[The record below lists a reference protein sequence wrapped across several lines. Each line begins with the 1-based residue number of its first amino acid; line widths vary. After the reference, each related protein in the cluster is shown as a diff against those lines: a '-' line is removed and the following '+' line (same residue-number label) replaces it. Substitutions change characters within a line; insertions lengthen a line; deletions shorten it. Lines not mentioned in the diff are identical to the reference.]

1 MKKYLQFVLL
11 VSAPILAQDFNNSK
25 NLDSITNIL
34 NLEEVT
40 VSAIKAKNDTP
51 VSFVNLSKENIE
63 KTNLAQ
69 DIPILLKNT
78 PSVVTHSD
86 AGAGIGYSS
95 IRIRGSDQTRV
106 NVTINGIPYND
117 SESMQVYWVD
127 LPDFASSIENIQI
140 QRGVGTSTNGPG
152 AFGGSINIQTNSA
165 SESPFF
171 EINNTLGSFGT
182 VKNSV
187 GFSTGFINKFELS
200 GRVSRIKSDGYID
213 RSASNLRSYFLQG
226 VYRDENTLIKVLNF
240 AGHEITDQAWYGVD
254 SSTLETNRK
263 YNMAGEYYDEFG
275 NTLYYE
281 DQVDN
286 YKQNHFQIHWNQIYQ
301 NGWNSNFGIH
311 FTNGK
316 GFFENYNLGYG
327 SPDYIDR
334 RWLDNDFYG
343 VLYSINSQTED
354 FNVNIGGSLNK
365 YNGLHYGEYLWY
377 DQIDSNVN
385 QYDFKEKFYDDF
397 GDKGEFNIYAK
408 IDYYITDKLTLYGDL
423 QYRNIKYE
431 AGISA
436 NSTLTGFI
444 VDGFESLNKSF
455 NFFNPKFG
463 LFYNLNENNDLF
475 FSFARAHREPTR
487 TDYANANPKE
497 EKLDDLEL
505 GWKLNS
511 NNLVLSLNAFYMI
524 YEDQLVLTGQRDI
537 NGYEI
542 RRNIGESYRVGI
554 EFDTSIKVNNKLNI
568 ETNFSFS
575 ENKNKDFYSTFDGN
589 LKNYGNTDLAYSP
602 NLIANNTINFSPN
615 KKILISL
622 RSKYVGEQFFAQTN
636 SPISKL
642 ESFFINDLNFI
653 HDMDLPNISDDIKL
667 KVLVN
672 NLFDHKYSAYGGYY
686 TYDVPEGSGL
696 KTYEGTYYY
705 PQSGINLL
713 KGKFI
718 KLKRLGFYMKAKFLQ
733 SFLILIIKKSQK
745 EILAR
750 EIS

>member
-1 MKKYLQFVLL
+1 MKKYILFVLL
-11 VSAPILAQDFNNSK
+11 VSTPIFAQDVNNSK
-25 NLDSITNIL
+25 DLDSLTSIL

-165 SESPFF
+165 SENPFF

-187 GFSTGFINKFELS
+187 GFSTGFIDNFELS

-213 RSASNLRSYFLQG
+213 RSGSNLRSYFLQG

-286 YKQNHFQIHWNQIYQ
+286 YKQNHLQIHWNQIYQ

-327 SPDYIDR
+327 SSDYIDR

-343 VLYSINSQTED
+343 ILYSLNKKTKD

-377 DQIDSNVN
+377 DQINSPVN

-423 QYRNIKYE
+423 QFRNIKYE

-436 NSTLTGFI
+436 NSTLTGYI
-444 VDGFESLNKSF
+444 EDGFENLDKSF

-463 LFYNLNENNDLF
+463 LFYNLNDNNNLF

-487 TDYANANPKE
+487 TDYANGNPNE
-497 EKLDDLEL
+497 EKLDDFEL

-511 NNLVLSLNAFYMI
+511 NNLALSLNAFYMI

-554 EFDTSIKVNNKLNI
+554 EFDSSIKLNNKLNI
-568 ETNFSFS
+568 ETNFSLS

-589 LKNYGNTDLAYSP
+589 LKNFGNTDLAYSP
-602 NLIANNTINFSPN
+602 NLILNNILNFNPN
-615 KKILISL
+615 KKVLISL
-622 RSKYVGEQFFAQTN
+622 RSKYVSEQFFAQTN

-642 ESFFINDLNFI
+642 ESFFINDINFV
-653 HDMDLPNISDDIKL
+653 HDIDLPNISDDIKF

-672 NLFDHKYSAYGGYY
+672 NLFDYKYSAYGGYY
-686 TYDVPEGSGL
+686 SYDIQEDNQV

-705 PQSGINLL
+705 PQSGINILVGL
-713 KGKFI
+713 DVKF
-718 KLKRLGFYMKAKFLQ
+718 
-733 SFLILIIKKSQK
+733 
-745 EILAR
+745 
-750 EIS
+750 

>member
-1 MKKYLQFVLL
+1 MKKYIQFVLL
-11 VSAPILAQDFNNSK
+11 ASTPILAQDVNNSK
-25 NLDSITNIL
+25 NLDSLTSIL

-187 GFSTGFINKFELS
+187 GFSTGFIDKFELS

-213 RSASNLRSYFLQG
+213 RSGSNLRSYFLQG

-286 YKQNHFQIHWNQIYQ
+286 YKQNHLQIHWNQIYQ

-327 SPDYIDR
+327 SSDYIDR

-343 VLYSINSQTED
+343 ILYSLNKKTED
-354 FNVNIGGSLNK
+354 FNANIGGSLNK

-377 DQIDSNVN
+377 DQINSAVN

-423 QYRNIKYE
+423 QFRNIKYE

-436 NSTLTGFI
+436 NSTLTGYI
-444 VDGFESLNKSF
+444 EDGFENLDKSF

-463 LFYNLNENNDLF
+463 LFYNLNDNNNLF

-487 TDYANANPKE
+487 TDYANGNPNE
-497 EKLDDLEL
+497 EKLDDFEL

-511 NNLVLSLNAFYMI
+511 NNLALSLNAFYMI

-554 EFDTSIKVNNKLNI
+554 EFDSSIKLNNKLNI
-568 ETNFSFS
+568 ETNFSLS

-589 LKNYGNTDLAYSP
+589 LKNFGNTDLAYSP
-602 NLIANNTINFSPN
+602 NLIVNNILNFNPN
-615 KKILISL
+615 KKVLISL
-622 RSKYVGEQFFAQTN
+622 RSKYVSEQFFAQTN

-642 ESFFINDLNFI
+642 ESFFINDINFV
-653 HDMDLPNISDDIKL
+653 HDIDLPNISDDIKF

-672 NLFDHKYSAYGGYY
+672 NLFDYKYSAYGGYY
-686 TYDVPEGSGL
+686 SYDIQEDNQV

-705 PQSGINLL
+705 PQSGINILVGL
-713 KGKFI
+713 DVKF
-718 KLKRLGFYMKAKFLQ
+718 
-733 SFLILIIKKSQK
+733 
-745 EILAR
+745 
-750 EIS
+750 

>member
-1 MKKYLQFVLL
+1 MKKYILFVLL
-11 VSAPILAQDFNNSK
+11 VSTPILAQDVNNSK
-25 NLDSITNIL
+25 NLDSLTSTF

-165 SESPFF
+165 SENPFF

-187 GFSTGFINKFELS
+187 GFSTGFIDNFELS

-213 RSASNLRSYFLQG
+213 RSGSNLRSYFLQG

-254 SSTLETNRK
+254 SSTIETNRK

-286 YKQNHFQIHWNQIYQ
+286 YKQNHLQIHWNQIYQ

-327 SPDYIDR
+327 SSDYIDR

-343 VLYSINSQTED
+343 ILYSLNKKTED
-354 FNVNIGGSLNK
+354 FNANIGGSLNK

-377 DQIDSNVN
+377 DQINSAVN

-423 QYRNIKYE
+423 QFRNIKYE

-436 NSTLTGFI
+436 NSTLTGYI
-444 VDGFESLNKSF
+444 EDGFENLDKSF

-463 LFYNLNENNDLF
+463 LFYNLNDNNNLF

-487 TDYANANPKE
+487 TDYANGNPNE
-497 EKLDDLEL
+497 EKLDDFEL

-511 NNLVLSLNAFYMI
+511 NNLALSLNAFYMI

-554 EFDTSIKVNNKLNI
+554 EFDSSIKLNNKLNI
-568 ETNFSFS
+568 ETNFSLS

-589 LKNYGNTDLAYSP
+589 LKNFGNTDLAYSP
-602 NLIANNTINFSPN
+602 NLILNNILNFNPN
-615 KKILISL
+615 KKVLISL
-622 RSKYVGEQFFAQTN
+622 RSKYVSEQFFAQTN

-642 ESFFINDLNFI
+642 ESFFINDINFV
-653 HDMDLPNISDDIKL
+653 HDIDLPNISDDIKF

-672 NLFDHKYSAYGGYY
+672 NLFDYKYSAYGGYY
-686 TYDVPEGSGL
+686 SYDIQEDNQV

-705 PQSGINLL
+705 PQSGINILVGL
-713 KGKFI
+713 DVKF
-718 KLKRLGFYMKAKFLQ
+718 
-733 SFLILIIKKSQK
+733 
-745 EILAR
+745 
-750 EIS
+750 

>member
-11 VSAPILAQDFNNSK
+11 ASTPILAQDVNNSK
-25 NLDSITNIL
+25 NLDSLTSIL

-165 SESPFF
+165 SENPFF

-187 GFSTGFINKFELS
+187 GFSTGFIDNFELS

-213 RSASNLRSYFLQG
+213 RSGSNLRSYFLQG

-286 YKQNHFQIHWNQIYQ
+286 YKQNHLQIHWNQIYQ

-327 SPDYIDR
+327 SSDYIDR

-343 VLYSINSQTED
+343 ILYSLNKRTED
-354 FNVNIGGSLNK
+354 FNANIGGSLNK

-377 DQIDSNVN
+377 DQINSNVN

-423 QYRNIKYE
+423 QFRNIKYE

-436 NSTLTGFI
+436 NSTLTGYI
-444 VDGFESLNKSF
+444 EDGFENLDKSF

-463 LFYNLNENNDLF
+463 LFYNLNDNNNLF

-487 TDYANANPKE
+487 TDYANGNPNE

-505 GWKLNS
+505 GWKLKS
-511 NNLVLSLNAFYMI
+511 NNMALSLNAYYMI

-554 EFDTSIKVNNKLNI
+554 EFDSSIKLNNKLNI
-568 ETNFSFS
+568 ETNFSLS

-589 LKNYGNTDLAYSP
+589 LKNFGNTDLAYSP
-602 NLIANNTINFSPN
+602 NLIVNNILNFNPN
-615 KKILISL
+615 KKVLISL

-642 ESFFINDLNFI
+642 ESFFINDINFV
-653 HDMDLPNISDDIKL
+653 HDIDLPNISDDIKF

-672 NLFDHKYSAYGGYY
+672 NLFDYKYSAYGGYY
-686 TYDVPEGSGL
+686 SYDIQEDDQI

-705 PQSGINLL
+705 PQSGINILVGL
-713 KGKFI
+713 DVKF
-718 KLKRLGFYMKAKFLQ
+718 
-733 SFLILIIKKSQK
+733 
-745 EILAR
+745 
-750 EIS
+750 

>member
-11 VSAPILAQDFNNSK
+11 VSAPILAQDVNNSK
-25 NLDSITNIL
+25 NLDSLTSIL

-51 VSFVNLSKENIE
+51 VSFVNLSKENID

-165 SESPFF
+165 SENPFF

-182 VKNSV
+182 IKNSV
-187 GFSTGFINKFELS
+187 GFSTGFIDNFELS

-213 RSASNLRSYFLQG
+213 RSGSNLRSYFLQG

-286 YKQNHFQIHWNQIYQ
+286 YKQNHLQIHWNQIYQ

-327 SPDYIDR
+327 SSDYIDR

-343 VLYSINSQTED
+343 ILYSLNKRTKD
-354 FNVNIGGSLNK
+354 FNANIGGSLNK

-377 DQIDSNVN
+377 DQINSPVN

-408 IDYYITDKLTLYGDL
+408 IDYYISDRLTLYGDL
-423 QYRNIKYE
+423 QFRNIKYD

-436 NSTLTGFI
+436 NSTSTGYI
-444 VDGFESLNKSF
+444 EDGFENLDKSF

-463 LFYNLNENNDLF
+463 LFYNLNKNNNLF

-487 TDYANANPKE
+487 TDYANGNPNE

-505 GWKLNS
+505 GWKLKS
-511 NNLVLSLNAFYMI
+511 NNLALSVNAFYMI

-554 EFDTSIKVNNKLNI
+554 EFDSSIKLNNKLNI
-568 ETNFSFS
+568 ETNFSLS

-589 LKNYGNTDLAYSP
+589 LKNFGNTDLAYSP
-602 NLIANNTINFSPN
+602 NLIVNNILNFNPN
-615 KKILISL
+615 KKVLISL

-642 ESFFINDLNFI
+642 ESFFINDINFV
-653 HDMDLPNISDDIKL
+653 HDIDLPNISDDIKF

-672 NLFDHKYSAYGGYY
+672 NLFDYKYSAYGGYY
-686 TYDVPEGSGL
+686 SYDIQEDNQV

-705 PQSGINLL
+705 PQSGIN
-713 KGKFI
+713 
-718 KLKRLGFYMKAKFLQ
+718 
-733 SFLILIIKKSQK
+733 ILIGLDVKF
-745 EILAR
+745 
-750 EIS
+750 

>member
-1 MKKYLQFVLL
+1 MKKYILFVLL
-11 VSAPILAQDFNNSK
+11 VSTPIFAQDVNNSK
-25 NLDSITNIL
+25 NLDSLTSIL

-78 PSVVTHSD
+78 PSIVTHSD

-187 GFSTGFINKFELS
+187 GFSTGFIDKFELS

-213 RSASNLRSYFLQG
+213 RSGSNLRSYFLQG

-286 YKQNHFQIHWNQIYQ
+286 YKQNHLQIHWNQIYQ

-327 SPDYIDR
+327 SSDYIDR

-343 VLYSINSQTED
+343 ILYSLNKRTED
-354 FNVNIGGSLNK
+354 FNANIGGSLNK

-377 DQIDSNVN
+377 DQINSNVN

-423 QYRNIKYE
+423 QFRNIKYE

-436 NSTLTGFI
+436 NSTLTGYI
-444 VDGFESLNKSF
+444 EDGFENLDKSF

-463 LFYNLNENNDLF
+463 LFYNLNDNNNLF

-487 TDYANANPKE
+487 TDYANGNPNE
-497 EKLDDLEL
+497 EKLDDFEL

-511 NNLVLSLNAFYMI
+511 NNLALSLNAFYMI

-554 EFDTSIKVNNKLNI
+554 EFDSSIKLNNKLNI
-568 ETNFSFS
+568 ETNFSLS

-589 LKNYGNTDLAYSP
+589 LKNFGNTDLAYSP
-602 NLIANNTINFSPN
+602 NLIVNNILNFNPN
-615 KKILISL
+615 KKVLISL

-642 ESFFINDLNFI
+642 ESFFINDINFV
-653 HDMDLPNISDDIKL
+653 HDIDLPNISDDIKF

-672 NLFDHKYSAYGGYY
+672 NLFDYKYSAYGGYY
-686 TYDVPEGSGL
+686 SYDIQEDDQI

-705 PQSGINLL
+705 PQSGINILVGL
-713 KGKFI
+713 DVKF
-718 KLKRLGFYMKAKFLQ
+718 
-733 SFLILIIKKSQK
+733 
-745 EILAR
+745 
-750 EIS
+750 

>member
-1 MKKYLQFVLL
+1 MKKYILFVLL
-11 VSAPILAQDFNNSK
+11 VSTPILAQDVNNSK
-25 NLDSITNIL
+25 NLDSLTSIF

-51 VSFVNLSKENIE
+51 VSFVNLFKENIE

-95 IRIRGSDQTRV
+95 IRIRGSDQTRI

-187 GFSTGFINKFELS
+187 GFSTGFIDKFELS

-213 RSASNLRSYFLQG
+213 RSGSNLRSYFLQG
-226 VYRDENTLIKVLNF
+226 VYRDENTLIKILNF

-254 SSTLETNRK
+254 SSTLKTNRK

-275 NTLYYE
+275 STLYYE

-286 YKQNHFQIHWNQIYQ
+286 YKQNHLQIHWNQIYQ

-327 SPDYIDR
+327 SSDYIDR

-343 VLYSINSQTED
+343 ILYSLNKKTED
-354 FNVNIGGSLNK
+354 FNANIGGSLNK

-377 DQIDSNVN
+377 DQINSAVN

-423 QYRNIKYE
+423 QFRNIKYE

-436 NSTLTGFI
+436 NSTLTGYI
-444 VDGFESLNKSF
+444 EDGFENLDKSF

-463 LFYNLNENNDLF
+463 LFYNLNNNNNLF

-487 TDYANANPKE
+487 TDYANGNPNE
-497 EKLDDLEL
+497 EKLDDFEL

-511 NNLVLSLNAFYMI
+511 NNLALSLNAFYMI

-554 EFDTSIKVNNKLNI
+554 EFDSSIKLNNKLNI
-568 ETNFSFS
+568 ETNFSLS

-589 LKNYGNTDLAYSP
+589 LKNFGNTDLAYSP
-602 NLIANNTINFSPN
+602 NLIFNNILNFNPN
-615 KKILISL
+615 KKELISL
-622 RSKYVGEQFFAQTN
+622 RSKYVSEQFFAQSN

-642 ESFFINDLNFI
+642 ESFFINDINFV
-653 HDMDLPNISDDIKL
+653 HDVDLPNISDDIKF

-672 NLFDHKYSAYGGYY
+672 NLFDYKYSAYGGYY
-686 TYDVPEGSGL
+686 SYDIQEDNQV

-705 PQSGINLL
+705 PQSGINILVGL
-713 KGKFI
+713 DVKF
-718 KLKRLGFYMKAKFLQ
+718 
-733 SFLILIIKKSQK
+733 
-745 EILAR
+745 
-750 EIS
+750 

>member
-1 MKKYLQFVLL
+1 MKKYILFVLL
-11 VSAPILAQDFNNSK
+11 VSTPIFAQDVNNSK
-25 NLDSITNIL
+25 DLDSLTSIL

-187 GFSTGFINKFELS
+187 GFSTGFIDNFELS

-213 RSASNLRSYFLQG
+213 RSGSNLRSYFLQG
-226 VYRDENTLIKVLNF
+226 VYRDENTLIKILNF
-240 AGHEITDQAWYGVD
+240 AGHENTDQAWYGVD

-286 YKQNHFQIHWNQIYQ
+286 YKQNHLQIHWNQIYQ

-327 SPDYIDR
+327 SSDYIDR

-343 VLYSINSQTED
+343 ILYSLNKKTED
-354 FNVNIGGSLNK
+354 FNANIGGSLNK

-377 DQIDSNVN
+377 DQINSAVN

-423 QYRNIKYE
+423 QFRNIKYE

-436 NSTLTGFI
+436 NSTLTGYI
-444 VDGFESLNKSF
+444 EDGFENLDKSF

-463 LFYNLNENNDLF
+463 LFYNLNDNNNLF

-487 TDYANANPKE
+487 TDYANGNPNE
-497 EKLDDLEL
+497 EKLDDFEL

-511 NNLVLSLNAFYMI
+511 NNLALSLNAFYMI

-554 EFDTSIKVNNKLNI
+554 EFDSSIKLNNKLNI
-568 ETNFSFS
+568 ETNFSLS

-589 LKNYGNTDLAYSP
+589 LKNFGNTDLAYSP
-602 NLIANNTINFSPN
+602 NLILNNILNFNPN
-615 KKILISL
+615 KKVLISL
-622 RSKYVGEQFFAQTN
+622 RSKYVSEQFFAQTN

-642 ESFFINDLNFI
+642 ESFFINDINFV
-653 HDMDLPNISDDIKL
+653 HDIDLPNISDDIKF

-672 NLFDHKYSAYGGYY
+672 NLFDYKYSAYGGYY
-686 TYDVPEGSGL
+686 SYDIQEDNQV

-705 PQSGINLL
+705 PQSGINILVGL
-713 KGKFI
+713 DVKF
-718 KLKRLGFYMKAKFLQ
+718 
-733 SFLILIIKKSQK
+733 
-745 EILAR
+745 
-750 EIS
+750 

>member
-1 MKKYLQFVLL
+1 MKKYLQFVLF
-11 VSAPILAQDFNNSK
+11 VSTPIFAQDVNNSK
-25 NLDSITNIL
+25 NLDSLTSIL

-106 NVTINGIPYND
+106 NVTINGVPYND

-127 LPDFASSIENIQI
+127 LPDLASSIENIQI

-171 EINNTLGSFGT
+171 DINNTLGSFGT

-213 RSASNLRSYFLQG
+213 RSGSNLRSYFLQG

-286 YKQNHFQIHWNQIYQ
+286 YRQNHFQIHWNQIYQ

-327 SPDYIDR
+327 VSDYIDR

-343 VLYSINSQTED
+343 VLYSLNNQTED
-354 FNVNIGGSLNK
+354 FNVNIGGSINK

-377 DQIDSNVN
+377 DQINSNVN

-408 IDYYITDKLTLYGDL
+408 IDYYITDKLTLYGDV

-444 VDGFESLNKSF
+444 VDGFESLDKSF
-455 NFFNPKFG
+455 NFLNPKFG

-487 TDYANANPKE
+487 TDYANGNPKE

-511 NNLVLSLNAFYMI
+511 NNLALSLNAFYMI

-554 EFDTSIKVNNKLNI
+554 EFDSSIKVNNKLNI

-589 LKNYGNTDLAYSP
+589 LKNYGNTDLSYSP
-602 NLIANNTINFSPN
+602 NLIANNIINFNPN
-615 KKILISL
+615 KKVLISL

-642 ESFFINDLNFI
+642 ESFFINDINFI
-653 HDMDLPNISDDIKL
+653 HDIDLPNISDDIKL

-686 TYDVPEGSGL
+686 TYDVPEGNGL

-713 KGKFI
+713 IGLDIKF
-718 KLKRLGFYMKAKFLQ
+718 
-733 SFLILIIKKSQK
+733 
-745 EILAR
+745 
-750 EIS
+750 

>member
-1 MKKYLQFVLL
+1 MKKYILFVLL
-11 VSAPILAQDFNNSK
+11 VSTPIFAQDVNKSK
-25 NLDSITNIL
+25 NLDSLTSIL
-34 NLEEVT
+34 NLEEVI

-51 VSFVNLSKENIE
+51 VSFINLSKEDIE

-165 SESPFF
+165 SERPFF

-182 VKNSV
+182 IKKSV
-187 GFSTGFINKFELS
+187 GFSTGFIDKFELS

-213 RSASNLRSYFLQG
+213 RSGSNLRSYFLQG

-281 DQVDN
+281 DQVDD
-286 YKQNHFQIHWNQIYQ
+286 YRQNHFQIHWNQIYQ

-327 SPDYIDR
+327 ASDYIDR

-343 VLYSINSQTED
+343 VLYSLNNQTED
-354 FNVNIGGSLNK
+354 FNINIGGSLNK

-377 DQIDSNVN
+377 DQTNSTIN

-408 IDYYITDKLTLYGDL
+408 IDYYITEKLTLYGDL
-423 QYRNIKYE
+423 QFRNIKYD

-436 NSTLTGFI
+436 NSTLTGYI
-444 VDGFESLNKSF
+444 EDGFENLDKSF

-463 LFYNLNENNDLF
+463 LFYNLNENNNLF

-487 TDYANANPKE
+487 TDYANGNPNE
-497 EKLDDLEL
+497 EKLDDFEL
-505 GWKLNS
+505 GWKLKS
-511 NNLVLSLNAFYMI
+511 NNLALSLNAFYMI

-554 EFDTSIKVNNKLNI
+554 EFDSNIKLTNKLNI
-568 ETNFSFS
+568 ETNLSLS
-575 ENKNKDFYSTFDGN
+575 ENKNKDFYSTFDGE

-602 NLIANNTINFSPN
+602 NLIANNILNFNPN
-615 KKILISL
+615 KKVLISL
-622 RSKYVGEQFFAQTN
+622 RSKFVGEQFFAQTN

-653 HDMDLPNISDDIKL
+653 HDIAIPNISDDIKF

-672 NLFDHKYSAYGGYY
+672 NLFNYKYSAYGGYY
-686 TYDVPEGSGL
+686 SYDLQEDDQI

-705 PQSGINLL
+705 PQSGINILVGL
-713 KGKFI
+713 DVKF
-718 KLKRLGFYMKAKFLQ
+718 
-733 SFLILIIKKSQK
+733 
-745 EILAR
+745 
-750 EIS
+750 

>member
-1 MKKYLQFVLL
+1 MKKYILFVLL
-11 VSAPILAQDFNNSK
+11 VSTPIFAQDVNNSK
-25 NLDSITNIL
+25 NLDSLTSIL

-187 GFSTGFINKFELS
+187 GFSTGFIDKFELS
-200 GRVSRIKSDGYID
+200 GRVSLIKSDGYID
-213 RSASNLRSYFLQG
+213 RSGSNLRSYFLQG

-263 YNMAGEYYDEFG
+263 YNMAGEYYDELG

-286 YKQNHFQIHWNQIYQ
+286 YKQNHLQIHWNQIYQ

-327 SPDYIDR
+327 ASDYIDR
-334 RWLDNDFYG
+334 RWIDNDFYG
-343 VLYSINSQTED
+343 ILYSLNNKTED

-377 DQIDSNVN
+377 DQINSPVN

-408 IDYYITDKLTLYGDL
+408 IDYYISDRLTLYGDL
-423 QYRNIKYE
+423 QFRNIKYD

-436 NSTLTGFI
+436 NSTSTGYI
-444 VDGFESLNKSF
+444 EDGFENLDKSF
-455 NFFNPKFG
+455 NFFNPKLG
-463 LFYNLNENNDLF
+463 LFYNLNKNNNLF

-487 TDYANANPKE
+487 TDYANGNPNE
-497 EKLDDLEL
+497 EKLDDFEL

-511 NNLVLSLNAFYMI
+511 NNLALSLNAFYMI

-554 EFDTSIKVNNKLNI
+554 EFDSSIKLNNKLNI
-568 ETNFSFS
+568 ETNFSLS

-589 LKNYGNTDLAYSP
+589 LKNFGNTDLAYSP
-602 NLIANNTINFSPN
+602 NLIVNNILNFNPN
-615 KKILISL
+615 KKVLISL

-642 ESFFINDLNFI
+642 ESFFINDINFV
-653 HDMDLPNISDDIKL
+653 HDIDLPNISDDIKF

-672 NLFDHKYSAYGGYY
+672 NLFDYKYSAYGGYY
-686 TYDVPEGSGL
+686 SYDVQEDDQI

-705 PQSGINLL
+705 PQSGINILVGL
-713 KGKFI
+713 DVKF
-718 KLKRLGFYMKAKFLQ
+718 
-733 SFLILIIKKSQK
+733 
-745 EILAR
+745 
-750 EIS
+750 

>member
-1 MKKYLQFVLL
+1 MKKYILFVLL
-11 VSAPILAQDFNNSK
+11 VSTPIFAQDVNNSK
-25 NLDSITNIL
+25 NLDSLTSIL

-165 SESPFF
+165 SENPFF

-187 GFSTGFINKFELS
+187 GFSTGFIDNFELS

-213 RSASNLRSYFLQG
+213 RSGSNLRSYFLQG

-286 YKQNHFQIHWNQIYQ
+286 YKQNHLQIHWNQIYQ

-327 SPDYIDR
+327 SSDYIDR

-343 VLYSINSQTED
+343 ILYSLNKKTED
-354 FNVNIGGSLNK
+354 FNANIGGSLNK

-377 DQIDSNVN
+377 DQINSTVN

-423 QYRNIKYE
+423 QFRNIKYE

-436 NSTLTGFI
+436 NSTLTGYI
-444 VDGFESLNKSF
+444 EDGFENLDKSF

-463 LFYNLNENNDLF
+463 LFYNLNDNNNLF

-487 TDYANANPKE
+487 TDYANGNPNE
-497 EKLDDLEL
+497 EKLDDFEL

-511 NNLVLSLNAFYMI
+511 NNLALSLNAFYMI

-554 EFDTSIKVNNKLNI
+554 EFDSSIKLNNKLNI
-568 ETNFSFS
+568 ETNFSLS

-589 LKNYGNTDLAYSP
+589 LKNFGNTDLAYSP
-602 NLIANNTINFSPN
+602 NLILNNILNFNPN
-615 KKILISL
+615 KKVLISL
-622 RSKYVGEQFFAQTN
+622 RSKYVSEQFFAQTN

-642 ESFFINDLNFI
+642 ESFFINDINFV
-653 HDMDLPNISDDIKL
+653 HDIDLPNISDDIKF

-672 NLFDHKYSAYGGYY
+672 NLFDYKYSAYGGYY
-686 TYDVPEGSGL
+686 SYDIQEDNQV

-705 PQSGINLL
+705 PQSGINILVGL
-713 KGKFI
+713 DVKF
-718 KLKRLGFYMKAKFLQ
+718 
-733 SFLILIIKKSQK
+733 
-745 EILAR
+745 
-750 EIS
+750 

>member
-1 MKKYLQFVLL
+1 MKKYILFVLL
-11 VSAPILAQDFNNSK
+11 VSTPILAQDVNNSK
-25 NLDSITNIL
+25 NLDSLTSTF

-165 SESPFF
+165 SENPFF

-187 GFSTGFINKFELS
+187 GFSTGFIDNFELS

-213 RSASNLRSYFLQG
+213 RSGSNLRSYFLQG
-226 VYRDENTLIKVLNF
+226 VYRDENTLIKILNF

-327 SPDYIDR
+327 SSDYIDR

-343 VLYSINSQTED
+343 ILYSLNKKTED
-354 FNVNIGGSLNK
+354 FNANIGGSLNK

-377 DQIDSNVN
+377 DQINSTVN

-423 QYRNIKYE
+423 QFRNIKYE

-436 NSTLTGFI
+436 NSTLTGYI
-444 VDGFESLNKSF
+444 EDGFENLDKSF

-463 LFYNLNENNDLF
+463 LFYNLNKNNNLF

-487 TDYANANPKE
+487 TDYANGNPNE

-505 GWKLNS
+505 GWKLKS
-511 NNLVLSLNAFYMI
+511 NNLALSLNAFYMI

-554 EFDTSIKVNNKLNI
+554 EFDSSIKLNNKLNI
-568 ETNFSFS
+568 ETNFSLS

-589 LKNYGNTDLAYSP
+589 LKNFGNTDLAYSP
-602 NLIANNTINFSPN
+602 NLIVNNILNFNPN
-615 KKILISL
+615 KKVLISL

-642 ESFFINDLNFI
+642 ESFFINDINFV
-653 HDMDLPNISDDIKL
+653 HDIDLPNISDEIKF

-672 NLFDHKYSAYGGYY
+672 NLFDYKYSAYGGYY
-686 TYDVPEGSGL
+686 SYDVQEDDQI

-705 PQSGINLL
+705 PQSGINILVGL
-713 KGKFI
+713 DVKF
-718 KLKRLGFYMKAKFLQ
+718 
-733 SFLILIIKKSQK
+733 
-745 EILAR
+745 
-750 EIS
+750 

>member
-1 MKKYLQFVLL
+1 MKKYILFVLL
-11 VSAPILAQDFNNSK
+11 VSTPILAQDVNNSK
-25 NLDSITNIL
+25 NLDSLTSIF

-165 SESPFF
+165 SENPFF

-187 GFSTGFINKFELS
+187 GFSTGFIDNFELS

-213 RSASNLRSYFLQG
+213 RSGSNLRSYFLQG

-286 YKQNHFQIHWNQIYQ
+286 YKQNHLQIHWNQIYQ

-327 SPDYIDR
+327 SSDYIDR

-343 VLYSINSQTED
+343 ILYSLNKKTED
-354 FNVNIGGSLNK
+354 FNANIGGSLNK

-377 DQIDSNVN
+377 DQINSAVN

-423 QYRNIKYE
+423 QFRNIKYE

-436 NSTLTGFI
+436 NSTLTGYI
-444 VDGFESLNKSF
+444 EDGFENLDKSF

-463 LFYNLNENNDLF
+463 LFYNLNDNNNLF

-487 TDYANANPKE
+487 TDYANGNPNE
-497 EKLDDLEL
+497 EKLDDFEL

-511 NNLVLSLNAFYMI
+511 NNLALSLNAFYMI

-554 EFDTSIKVNNKLNI
+554 EFDSSIKLNNKLNI
-568 ETNFSFS
+568 ETNFSLS

-589 LKNYGNTDLAYSP
+589 LKNFGNTDLAYSP
-602 NLIANNTINFSPN
+602 NLIVNNILNFNPN
-615 KKILISL
+615 KKVLISL
-622 RSKYVGEQFFAQTN
+622 RSKYVSEQFFAQTN

-642 ESFFINDLNFI
+642 ESFFINDINFV
-653 HDMDLPNISDDIKL
+653 HDIDLPNISDDIKF

-672 NLFDHKYSAYGGYY
+672 NLFDYKYSAYGGYY
-686 TYDVPEGSGL
+686 SYDIQEDNQV

-705 PQSGINLL
+705 PQSGINILVGL
-713 KGKFI
+713 DVKF
-718 KLKRLGFYMKAKFLQ
+718 
-733 SFLILIIKKSQK
+733 
-745 EILAR
+745 
-750 EIS
+750 

>member
-1 MKKYLQFVLL
+1 MKKFILFVLL
-11 VSAPILAQDFNNSK
+11 VSTPILAQDVNNSK
-25 NLDSITNIL
+25 NLDSLTSTF

-165 SESPFF
+165 SENPFF

-187 GFSTGFINKFELS
+187 GFSTGFIDNFELS

-213 RSASNLRSYFLQG
+213 RSGSNLRSYFLQG

-286 YKQNHFQIHWNQIYQ
+286 YKQNHLQIHWNQIYQ

-327 SPDYIDR
+327 SSDYIDR

-343 VLYSINSQTED
+343 ILYSLNKKTED
-354 FNVNIGGSLNK
+354 FNANIGGSLNK

-377 DQIDSNVN
+377 DQINSNVN

-423 QYRNIKYE
+423 QFRNIKYE

-436 NSTLTGFI
+436 NSTLTGYI
-444 VDGFESLNKSF
+444 EDGFENLDKSF

-463 LFYNLNENNDLF
+463 LFYNLNDNNNLF

-487 TDYANANPKE
+487 TDYANGNPNE
-497 EKLDDLEL
+497 EKLDDFEL

-511 NNLVLSLNAFYMI
+511 NNLALSLNAFYMI

-554 EFDTSIKVNNKLNI
+554 EFDSSIKLNNKLNI
-568 ETNFSFS
+568 ETNFSLS

-589 LKNYGNTDLAYSP
+589 LKNFGNTDLAYSP
-602 NLIANNTINFSPN
+602 NLIVNNILNFNPN
-615 KKILISL
+615 KKVLISL

-642 ESFFINDLNFI
+642 ESFFINDINFV
-653 HDMDLPNISDDIKL
+653 HDIDLPNISDDIKF

-672 NLFDHKYSAYGGYY
+672 NLFDYKYSAYGGYY
-686 TYDVPEGSGL
+686 SYDIQEDNQV

-705 PQSGINLL
+705 PQSGINILVGL
-713 KGKFI
+713 DVKF
-718 KLKRLGFYMKAKFLQ
+718 
-733 SFLILIIKKSQK
+733 
-745 EILAR
+745 
-750 EIS
+750 

>member
-1 MKKYLQFVLL
+1 MKKYILFVLL
-11 VSAPILAQDFNNSK
+11 VSTPIFAQDVNNSK
-25 NLDSITNIL
+25 NLDSLTSIL

-187 GFSTGFINKFELS
+187 GFSTGFIDKFELS

-213 RSASNLRSYFLQG
+213 RSGSNLRSYFLQG

-286 YKQNHFQIHWNQIYQ
+286 YKQNHLQIHWNQIYQ

-327 SPDYIDR
+327 SSDYIDR

-343 VLYSINSQTED
+343 ILYSLNKRTED
-354 FNVNIGGSLNK
+354 FNANIGGSLNK

-377 DQIDSNVN
+377 DQINSNVN

-408 IDYYITDKLTLYGDL
+408 IDYYISDRLTLYGDL
-423 QYRNIKYE
+423 QFRNIKYD

-436 NSTLTGFI
+436 NSTSTGYI
-444 VDGFESLNKSF
+444 EDGFENLDKSF

-463 LFYNLNENNDLF
+463 LFYNLNKNNNLF

-487 TDYANANPKE
+487 TDYANGNPNE
-497 EKLDDLEL
+497 EKLDDFEL

-511 NNLVLSLNAFYMI
+511 NNLALSLNAFYMI

-554 EFDTSIKVNNKLNI
+554 EFDSSIKLNNKLNI
-568 ETNFSFS
+568 ETNFSLS

-589 LKNYGNTDLAYSP
+589 LKNFGNTDLAYSP
-602 NLIANNTINFSPN
+602 NLIVNNILNFNPN
-615 KKILISL
+615 KKVLISL

-642 ESFFINDLNFI
+642 ESFFINDINFV
-653 HDMDLPNISDDIKL
+653 HDIDLPNISDDIKF

-672 NLFDHKYSAYGGYY
+672 NLFDYKYSAYGGYY
-686 TYDVPEGSGL
+686 SYDVQEDNQI

-705 PQSGINLL
+705 PQSGINILVGL
-713 KGKFI
+713 DVKF
-718 KLKRLGFYMKAKFLQ
+718 
-733 SFLILIIKKSQK
+733 
-745 EILAR
+745 
-750 EIS
+750 

>member
-11 VSAPILAQDFNNSK
+11 VSTPILAQDVNNSK
-25 NLDSITNIL
+25 NLDSLTNIL

-165 SESPFF
+165 SESPLF

-213 RSASNLRSYFLQG
+213 RSASNLSSYFLQG
-226 VYRDENTLIKVLNF
+226 VYRDDNTLIKVLNF

-281 DQVDN
+281 DQVDD
-286 YKQNHFQIHWNQIYQ
+286 YRQNHFQIHWNQIYQ

-327 SPDYIDR
+327 ASDYIDR

-343 VLYSINSQTED
+343 VLYSLNNQTED
-354 FNVNIGGSLNK
+354 FNLNIGGSINK

-377 DQIDSNVN
+377 DQINSNVN
-385 QYDFKEKFYDDF
+385 EYDFKEKFYDDF
-397 GDKGEFNIYAK
+397 GDKGEFNIYTK

-475 FSFARAHREPTR
+475 FSFARAQREPTR
-487 TDYANANPKE
+487 TDYANGNPKE

-511 NNLVLSLNAFYMI
+511 NNLTLSLNAFYMI

-554 EFDTSIKVNNKLNI
+554 EFDSSIKVNNKLNI

-602 NLIANNTINFSPN
+602 NLIANNIINFNPN
-615 KKILISL
+615 KKVLISL

-653 HDMDLPNISDDIKL
+653 HDIDLPSISDDIKL

-686 TYDVPEGSGL
+686 TYDVPEGNGL

-713 KGKFI
+713 IGIDIKF
-718 KLKRLGFYMKAKFLQ
+718 K
-733 SFLILIIKKSQK
+733 
-745 EILAR
+745 
-750 EIS
+750 

>member
-1 MKKYLQFVLL
+1 MKKYILFVLL
-11 VSAPILAQDFNNSK
+11 VSTPIFAQDVNNSK
-25 NLDSITNIL
+25 DLDSLTSIL

-165 SESPFF
+165 SENPFF

-187 GFSTGFINKFELS
+187 GFSTGFIDNFELS

-213 RSASNLRSYFLQG
+213 RSGSNLRSYFLQG
-226 VYRDENTLIKVLNF
+226 VYRDENTLIKILNF

-327 SPDYIDR
+327 SSDYIDR

-343 VLYSINSQTED
+343 ILYSLNKKTED
-354 FNVNIGGSLNK
+354 FNANIGGSLNK

-377 DQIDSNVN
+377 DQINSTVN

-423 QYRNIKYE
+423 QFRNIKYE

-436 NSTLTGFI
+436 NSTLTGYI
-444 VDGFESLNKSF
+444 EDGFENLDKSF

-463 LFYNLNENNDLF
+463 LFYNLNDNNNLF

-487 TDYANANPKE
+487 TDYANGNPNE
-497 EKLDDLEL
+497 EKLDDFEL

-511 NNLVLSLNAFYMI
+511 NNLALSLNAFYMI

-537 NGYEI
+537 MGM
-542 RRNIGESYRVGI
+542 
-554 EFDTSIKVNNKLNI
+554 KL
-568 ETNFSFS
+568 E
-575 ENKNKDFYSTFDGN
+575 
-589 LKNYGNTDLAYSP
+589 
-602 NLIANNTINFSPN
+602 
-615 KKILISL
+615 KILVSHI
-622 RSKYVGEQFFAQTN
+622 E
-636 SPISKL
+636 L
-642 ESFFINDLNFI
+642 E
-653 HDMDLPNISDDIKL
+653 
-667 KVLVN
+667 
-672 NLFDHKYSAYGGYY
+672 
-686 TYDVPEGSGL
+686 
-696 KTYEGTYYY
+696 
-705 PQSGINLL
+705 
-713 KGKFI
+713 
-718 KLKRLGFYMKAKFLQ
+718 
-733 SFLILIIKKSQK
+733 
-745 EILAR
+745 
-750 EIS
+750 

>member
-1 MKKYLQFVLL
+1 MKKYILFVLL
-11 VSAPILAQDFNNSK
+11 VSTPILAQDVNNSK
-25 NLDSITNIL
+25 NLDSLTSIF

-40 VSAIKAKNDTP
+40 VSAIKAKSDTP

-165 SESPFF
+165 SENPFF

-187 GFSTGFINKFELS
+187 GFSTGFIDNFELS

-213 RSASNLRSYFLQG
+213 RSGSNLRSYFLQG

-286 YKQNHFQIHWNQIYQ
+286 YKQNHLQIHWNQIYQ

-316 GFFENYNLGYG
+316 GFFENYSLGYG
-327 SPDYIDR
+327 SSDYIDR

-343 VLYSINSQTED
+343 ILYSLNKKTED
-354 FNVNIGGSLNK
+354 FNANIGGSLNK

-377 DQIDSNVN
+377 DQINSTVN

-436 NSTLTGFI
+436 NSTLTGYI
-444 VDGFESLNKSF
+444 EDGFENLDKSF

-463 LFYNLNENNDLF
+463 LFYNLNDNNNLF

-487 TDYANANPKE
+487 TDYANGNPNE

-505 GWKLNS
+505 GWKLKT
-511 NNLVLSLNAFYMI
+511 NNLALSLNAFYMI

-554 EFDTSIKVNNKLNI
+554 EFDSSIKLNNKLNI
-568 ETNFSFS
+568 ETNFSLS

-589 LKNYGNTDLAYSP
+589 LKNFGNTNLAYSP
-602 NLIANNTINFSPN
+602 NLIVNNILNFNPN
-615 KKILISL
+615 KKVLISL
-622 RSKYVGEQFFAQTN
+622 RSKYVSEQFFAQTN

-642 ESFFINDLNFI
+642 ESFFINDINFV
-653 HDMDLPNISDDIKL
+653 HDIDLPNISDDIKF

-672 NLFDHKYSAYGGYY
+672 NLFDYKYSAYGGYY
-686 TYDVPEGSGL
+686 SYDIQEDNQV

-705 PQSGINLL
+705 PQSGINILVGL
-713 KGKFI
+713 DVKF
-718 KLKRLGFYMKAKFLQ
+718 
-733 SFLILIIKKSQK
+733 
-745 EILAR
+745 
-750 EIS
+750 

>member
-11 VSAPILAQDFNNSK
+11 VSAPIIAQDVNNSK
-25 NLDSITNIL
+25 NLDSLASIL

-165 SESPFF
+165 SENPFF

-187 GFSTGFINKFELS
+187 GFSTGFIDNFELS

-213 RSASNLRSYFLQG
+213 RSGSNLRSYFLQG

-286 YKQNHFQIHWNQIYQ
+286 YKQNHLQIHWNQIYQ

-327 SPDYIDR
+327 SSDYIDR

-343 VLYSINSQTED
+343 ILYSLNKKTED
-354 FNVNIGGSLNK
+354 FNVNIGGSINK

-377 DQIDSNVN
+377 DQINSTVN

-423 QYRNIKYE
+423 QFRNIKYE

-436 NSTLTGFI
+436 NSTLTGYI
-444 VDGFESLNKSF
+444 EDGFENLDKSF

-463 LFYNLNENNDLF
+463 LFYNLNDNNNLF

-487 TDYANANPKE
+487 TDYANGNPNE
-497 EKLDDLEL
+497 EKLDDFEL

-511 NNLVLSLNAFYMI
+511 NNLALSLNAFYMI

-542 RRNIGESYRVGI
+542 RRNIGESYRIGI
-554 EFDTSIKVNNKLNI
+554 EFDSSIKLNNKLNI
-568 ETNFSFS
+568 DTNFSLS

-589 LKNYGNTDLAYSP
+589 LKNFGNTDLAYSP
-602 NLIANNTINFSPN
+602 NLILNNILNFNPN
-615 KKILISL
+615 KKVLISL
-622 RSKYVGEQFFAQTN
+622 RSKYVSEQFFAQTN

-642 ESFFINDLNFI
+642 ESFFINDINFV
-653 HDMDLPNISDDIKL
+653 HDIDLPNISDDVKF

-672 NLFDHKYSAYGGYY
+672 NLFDYKYSAYGGYY
-686 TYDVPEGSGL
+686 SYDVQEDNQI

-705 PQSGINLL
+705 PQSGINILVGL
-713 KGKFI
+713 DVKF
-718 KLKRLGFYMKAKFLQ
+718 
-733 SFLILIIKKSQK
+733 
-745 EILAR
+745 
-750 EIS
+750 

>member
-1 MKKYLQFVLL
+1 MKKYILFVLL
-11 VSAPILAQDFNNSK
+11 VSTPILAQDVNNSK
-25 NLDSITNIL
+25 NLDSLTSIF

-165 SESPFF
+165 SENPFF

-187 GFSTGFINKFELS
+187 GFSTGFIDNFELS

-213 RSASNLRSYFLQG
+213 RSGSNLRSYFLQG

-286 YKQNHFQIHWNQIYQ
+286 YKQNHLQIHWNQIYQ

-327 SPDYIDR
+327 SSDYIDR

-343 VLYSINSQTED
+343 ILYSLNKKTED
-354 FNVNIGGSLNK
+354 FNANIGGSLNK

-377 DQIDSNVN
+377 DQINSTVN

-423 QYRNIKYE
+423 QFRNIKYE

-436 NSTLTGFI
+436 NSTLTGYI
-444 VDGFESLNKSF
+444 EDGFENLDKSF

-463 LFYNLNENNDLF
+463 LFYNLNDNNNLF

-487 TDYANANPKE
+487 TDYANGNPNE
-497 EKLDDLEL
+497 EKLDDFEL

-511 NNLVLSLNAFYMI
+511 NNLALSLNAFYMI

-554 EFDTSIKVNNKLNI
+554 EFDSSIKLNNKLNI
-568 ETNFSFS
+568 ETNFSLS

-589 LKNYGNTDLAYSP
+589 LKNFGNTDLAYSP
-602 NLIANNTINFSPN
+602 NLILNNILNFNPN
-615 KKILISL
+615 KKVLISL
-622 RSKYVGEQFFAQTN
+622 RSKYVSEQFFAQTN

-642 ESFFINDLNFI
+642 ESFFINDINFV
-653 HDMDLPNISDDIKL
+653 HDIDLPNISDDVKF

-672 NLFDHKYSAYGGYY
+672 NLFDYKYSAYGGYY
-686 TYDVPEGSGL
+686 SYDIQEDNQV

-705 PQSGINLL
+705 PQSGINILVGL
-713 KGKFI
+713 DVKF
-718 KLKRLGFYMKAKFLQ
+718 
-733 SFLILIIKKSQK
+733 
-745 EILAR
+745 
-750 EIS
+750 

>member
-1 MKKYLQFVLL
+1 MKKYILFVLL
-11 VSAPILAQDFNNSK
+11 VSTPIFAQDVNKSK
-25 NLDSITNIL
+25 NLDSLTSIF

-165 SESPFF
+165 SENPFF

-187 GFSTGFINKFELS
+187 GFSTGFIDNFELS

-213 RSASNLRSYFLQG
+213 RSGSNLRSYFLQG

-286 YKQNHFQIHWNQIYQ
+286 YKQNHLQIHWNQIYQ

-327 SPDYIDR
+327 SSDYIDR

-343 VLYSINSQTED
+343 ILYSLNKKTED
-354 FNVNIGGSLNK
+354 FNANIGGSLNK

-377 DQIDSNVN
+377 DQINSAVN

-423 QYRNIKYE
+423 QFRNIKYE

-436 NSTLTGFI
+436 NSTLTGYI
-444 VDGFESLNKSF
+444 EDGFENLDKSF

-463 LFYNLNENNDLF
+463 LFYNLNDNNNLF

-487 TDYANANPKE
+487 TDYANGNPNE
-497 EKLDDLEL
+497 EKLDDFEL

-511 NNLVLSLNAFYMI
+511 NNLALSLNAFYMI

-554 EFDTSIKVNNKLNI
+554 EFDSSIKLNNKLNI
-568 ETNFSFS
+568 ETNFSLS

-589 LKNYGNTDLAYSP
+589 LKNFGNTDLAYSP
-602 NLIANNTINFSPN
+602 NLILNNILNFNPN
-615 KKILISL
+615 KKVLISL
-622 RSKYVGEQFFAQTN
+622 RSKYVSEQFFAQTN

-642 ESFFINDLNFI
+642 ESFFINDINFV
-653 HDMDLPNISDDIKL
+653 HDIDLPNISDDIKF

-672 NLFDHKYSAYGGYY
+672 NLFDYKYSAYGGYY
-686 TYDVPEGSGL
+686 SYDIQEDNQV

-705 PQSGINLL
+705 PQSGINILVGL
-713 KGKFI
+713 DVKF
-718 KLKRLGFYMKAKFLQ
+718 
-733 SFLILIIKKSQK
+733 
-745 EILAR
+745 
-750 EIS
+750 

>member
-1 MKKYLQFVLL
+1 MKKYILFVLL
-11 VSAPILAQDFNNSK
+11 VSTPIFAQDVNNLK
-25 NLDSITNIL
+25 NLDSLTSIL

-51 VSFVNLSKENIE
+51 VSFVNLSKESIE

-171 EINNTLGSFGT
+171 EINNTIGSFGT
-182 VKNSV
+182 IKNSV
-187 GFSTGFINKFELS
+187 GFSTGFIDKFELS

-286 YKQNHFQIHWNQIYQ
+286 YKQNHLQIHWNQIYQ
-301 NGWNSNFGIH
+301 NGWNSNFGVH

-327 SPDYIDR
+327 SSDYIDR

-343 VLYSINSQTED
+343 ILYSLNNQTEA

-377 DQIDSNVN
+377 DQINSTVN
-385 QYDFKEKFYDDF
+385 QYDFKEKFYEDF

-436 NSTLTGFI
+436 NSTLTGYI
-444 VDGFESLNKSF
+444 EDGFENLDKSF

-463 LFYNLNENNDLF
+463 LFYNLNDNNNLF

-487 TDYANANPKE
+487 TDYANGNPNE
-497 EKLDDLEL
+497 EKLDDFEL

-511 NNLVLSLNAFYMI
+511 NNLALSLNAFYMI

-554 EFDTSIKVNNKLNI
+554 EFDSSIKLNNKLNI
-568 ETNFSFS
+568 ETNFSLS

-589 LKNYGNTDLAYSP
+589 LKNFGNTDLAYSP
-602 NLIANNTINFSPN
+602 NLIVNNILNFNPN
-615 KKILISL
+615 KKVLISL

-642 ESFFINDLNFI
+642 ESFFINDINFV
-653 HDMDLPNISDDIKL
+653 HDIDLPNLSDDIKF

-672 NLFDHKYSAYGGYY
+672 NLFDYKYSAYGGYY
-686 TYDVPEGSGL
+686 SYDIQEDDQI

-705 PQSGINLL
+705 PQSGINILVGL
-713 KGKFI
+713 DVKF
-718 KLKRLGFYMKAKFLQ
+718 
-733 SFLILIIKKSQK
+733 
-745 EILAR
+745 
-750 EIS
+750 

>member
-11 VSAPILAQDFNNSK
+11 VSTPIFAQDVNNSK
-25 NLDSITNIL
+25 NLDSLTSIL

-40 VSAIKAKNDTP
+40 VIAIKAKNDTP

-286 YKQNHFQIHWNQIYQ
+286 YRQNHFQIHWNQIYQ

-327 SPDYIDR
+327 ASDYIDR

-343 VLYSINSQTED
+343 VLYSLNNQTED
-354 FNVNIGGSLNK
+354 FNVNIGGSINK

-377 DQIDSNVN
+377 DQINSNVN

-444 VDGFESLNKSF
+444 VDGFESLDKSF

-487 TDYANANPKE
+487 TDYANGNPKE

-511 NNLVLSLNAFYMI
+511 NNLALSLNAFYMI

-554 EFDTSIKVNNKLNI
+554 EFDSSIKVNNKLNI

-602 NLIANNTINFSPN
+602 NLIANNIINFNPN
-615 KKILISL
+615 KKVLISL

-653 HDMDLPNISDDIKL
+653 HDIDLPNISDDIKL

-686 TYDVPEGSGL
+686 TYDVPEGNGL

-713 KGKFI
+713 IGLDIKF
-718 KLKRLGFYMKAKFLQ
+718 
-733 SFLILIIKKSQK
+733 
-745 EILAR
+745 
-750 EIS
+750 

>member
-1 MKKYLQFVLL
+1 MKKYILFVLL
-11 VSAPILAQDFNNSK
+11 VSTPIFAQDVNNSK
-25 NLDSITNIL
+25 DLDSLTSIL

-165 SESPFF
+165 SERPFF

-182 VKNSV
+182 IKNSV
-187 GFSTGFINKFELS
+187 GFSTGFIDKFELS

-213 RSASNLRSYFLQG
+213 RSGSNLRSYFLQG

-275 NTLYYE
+275 NALYYE

-286 YKQNHFQIHWNQIYQ
+286 YKQNHFQIHWSQIYQ

-327 SPDYIDR
+327 ASDYIDR

-343 VLYSINSQTED
+343 VLYSLNNQTED
-354 FNVNIGGSLNK
+354 FNINIGGSLNK

-377 DQIDSNVN
+377 DQTNSTIN

-408 IDYYITDKLTLYGDL
+408 IDYYITEKLTLYGDL
-423 QYRNIKYE
+423 QFRNIKYD

-436 NSTLTGFI
+436 NSTLTGYI
-444 VDGFESLNKSF
+444 EDGFENLDKSF

-463 LFYNLNENNDLF
+463 LFYNLNENNNLF

-487 TDYANANPKE
+487 TDYANGNPNE
-497 EKLDDLEL
+497 EKLDDFEL
-505 GWKLNS
+505 GWKFKS
-511 NNLVLSLNAFYMI
+511 DNLVLSLNAFYMI

-554 EFDTSIKVNNKLNI
+554 EFDSNIKLTNKLNI
-568 ETNFSFS
+568 ETNLSLS
-575 ENKNKDFYSTFDGN
+575 ENKNKDFYSTFDGE

-602 NLIANNTINFSPN
+602 NLIANNILNFNPN
-615 KKILISL
+615 KKVLISL
-622 RSKYVGEQFFAQTN
+622 RSKFVGEQFFAQTN

-653 HDMDLPNISDDIKL
+653 HDIAIPNISDDIKF

-672 NLFDHKYSAYGGYY
+672 NLFNYKYSAYGGYY
-686 TYDVPEGSGL
+686 SYDLQEDDQI

-705 PQSGINLL
+705 PQSGINILVGL
-713 KGKFI
+713 DVKF
-718 KLKRLGFYMKAKFLQ
+718 
-733 SFLILIIKKSQK
+733 
-745 EILAR
+745 
-750 EIS
+750 

>member
-1 MKKYLQFVLL
+1 MKKYILFVLL
-11 VSAPILAQDFNNSK
+11 VSTPILAQDVNNSK
-25 NLDSITNIL
+25 NLDSLTSTF

-187 GFSTGFINKFELS
+187 GFSTGFIDKFELS

-213 RSASNLRSYFLQG
+213 RSGSNLRSYFLQG

-275 NTLYYE
+275 NILYYE

-286 YKQNHFQIHWNQIYQ
+286 YKQNHLQIHWNQIYQ

-327 SPDYIDR
+327 SSDYIDR

-343 VLYSINSQTED
+343 ILYSLNKKTED
-354 FNVNIGGSLNK
+354 FNANIGGSLNK

-377 DQIDSNVN
+377 DQINSTVN

-423 QYRNIKYE
+423 QFRKIKYE

-436 NSTLTGFI
+436 NSTLTGYI
-444 VDGFESLNKSF
+444 EDGFENLDKSF

-463 LFYNLNENNDLF
+463 LFYNLNDNNNLF

-487 TDYANANPKE
+487 TDYANGNPNE

-505 GWKLNS
+505 GWKLKS
-511 NNLVLSLNAFYMI
+511 NNLALSLNAFYMI

-554 EFDTSIKVNNKLNI
+554 EFDSSIKLNNKLNI
-568 ETNFSFS
+568 ETNFSLS

-589 LKNYGNTDLAYSP
+589 LKNFGNTDLAYSP
-602 NLIANNTINFSPN
+602 NLILNNILNFNPN
-615 KKILISL
+615 KKVLISL
-622 RSKYVGEQFFAQTN
+622 RSKYVSEQFFAQTN

-642 ESFFINDLNFI
+642 ESFFINDINFV
-653 HDMDLPNISDDIKL
+653 HDIDLPNISDDIKF

-672 NLFDHKYSAYGGYY
+672 NLFDYKYSAYGGYY
-686 TYDVPEGSGL
+686 SYDIQEDNQV

-705 PQSGINLL
+705 PQSGINILVGL
-713 KGKFI
+713 DVKF
-718 KLKRLGFYMKAKFLQ
+718 
-733 SFLILIIKKSQK
+733 
-745 EILAR
+745 
-750 EIS
+750 

>member
-11 VSAPILAQDFNNSK
+11 VSTPIFAQDVNNSK
-25 NLDSITNIL
+25 NLDSLTSIL

-106 NVTINGIPYND
+106 NVTINGVPYND

-127 LPDFASSIENIQI
+127 LPDLASSIENIQI

-171 EINNTLGSFGT
+171 DINNTLGSFGT

-213 RSASNLRSYFLQG
+213 RSGSNLRSYFLQG

-286 YKQNHFQIHWNQIYQ
+286 YRQNHFQIHWNQIYQ

-327 SPDYIDR
+327 VSDYIDR

-343 VLYSINSQTED
+343 VLYSLNNQTED
-354 FNVNIGGSLNK
+354 FNVNIGGSINK

-377 DQIDSNVN
+377 DQINSNVN

-408 IDYYITDKLTLYGDL
+408 IDYYITDKLTLYGDV
-423 QYRNIKYE
+423 QYRKIKYE

-444 VDGFESLNKSF
+444 VDGFESLDKSF
-455 NFFNPKFG
+455 NFLNPKFG

-487 TDYANANPKE
+487 TDYANGNPKE

-511 NNLVLSLNAFYMI
+511 NNLALSLNAFYMI

-554 EFDTSIKVNNKLNI
+554 EFDSSIKVNNKLNI

-589 LKNYGNTDLAYSP
+589 LKNYGNTDLSYSP
-602 NLIANNTINFSPN
+602 NLIANNIINFNPN
-615 KKILISL
+615 KKVLISL

-642 ESFFINDLNFI
+642 ESFFINDINFI
-653 HDMDLPNISDDIKL
+653 HDIDLPNISDDIKL

-686 TYDVPEGSGL
+686 TYDVPEGDGL

-713 KGKFI
+713 IGLDIKF
-718 KLKRLGFYMKAKFLQ
+718 
-733 SFLILIIKKSQK
+733 
-745 EILAR
+745 
-750 EIS
+750 

>member
-1 MKKYLQFVLL
+1 MKKYILFVLL
-11 VSAPILAQDFNNSK
+11 VSTPIFAQDVNKSK
-25 NLDSITNIL
+25 NLDSLTSIL
-34 NLEEVT
+34 NLEEVI

-51 VSFVNLSKENIE
+51 VSFINLSKEDIE

-171 EINNTLGSFGT
+171 EINNTIGSFGT

-187 GFSTGFINKFELS
+187 GFSTGFIDKFELS

-213 RSASNLRSYFLQG
+213 RSGSNLRSYFLQG

-281 DQVDN
+281 DQVDD
-286 YKQNHFQIHWNQIYQ
+286 YRQNHFQIHWNQIYQ

-327 SPDYIDR
+327 ASDYIDR

-343 VLYSINSQTED
+343 VLYSLNNQTED
-354 FNVNIGGSLNK
+354 FNINIGGSLNK

-377 DQIDSNVN
+377 DQTNSTIN

-408 IDYYITDKLTLYGDL
+408 IDYYITEKLTLYGDL
-423 QYRNIKYE
+423 QFRNIKYD

-436 NSTLTGFI
+436 NSTLTGYI
-444 VDGFESLNKSF
+444 EDGFENLDKSF

-463 LFYNLNENNDLF
+463 LFYNLNENNNLF

-487 TDYANANPKE
+487 TDYANGNPNE
-497 EKLDDLEL
+497 EKLDDFEL
-505 GWKLNS
+505 GWKFKS
-511 NNLVLSLNAFYMI
+511 YNLVLSLNAFYMI

-554 EFDTSIKVNNKLNI
+554 EFDSNIKLTNKLNI
-568 ETNFSFS
+568 ETNLSLS
-575 ENKNKDFYSTFDGN
+575 ENKNKDFYSTFDGE

-602 NLIANNTINFSPN
+602 NLIANNILNFNPN
-615 KKILISL
+615 KKVLISL
-622 RSKYVGEQFFAQTN
+622 RSKFVGEQFFAQTN

-653 HDMDLPNISDDIKL
+653 HDIAIPNISDDIKF

-672 NLFDHKYSAYGGYY
+672 NLFNYKYSAYGGYY
-686 TYDVPEGSGL
+686 SYDLQEDDQI

-705 PQSGINLL
+705 PQSGINILVGL
-713 KGKFI
+713 DVKF
-718 KLKRLGFYMKAKFLQ
+718 
-733 SFLILIIKKSQK
+733 
-745 EILAR
+745 
-750 EIS
+750 

>member
-1 MKKYLQFVLL
+1 MKKYILFVLL
-11 VSAPILAQDFNNSK
+11 VSTPIFAQDVNNTK
-25 NLDSITNIL
+25 NLDSLTSIL

-165 SESPFF
+165 SENPFF

-187 GFSTGFINKFELS
+187 GFSTGFIDKFELS

-213 RSASNLRSYFLQG
+213 RSGSNLRSYFLQG

-286 YKQNHFQIHWNQIYQ
+286 YKQNHLQIHWNQIYQ

-327 SPDYIDR
+327 SSDYIDR

-343 VLYSINSQTED
+343 ILYSLNKKTED
-354 FNVNIGGSLNK
+354 FNANIGGSLNK

-377 DQIDSNVN
+377 DQINSAVN

-423 QYRNIKYE
+423 QFRNIKYE

-436 NSTLTGFI
+436 NSTLTGYI
-444 VDGFESLNKSF
+444 EDGFENLDKSF

-463 LFYNLNENNDLF
+463 LFYNLNENNNLF

-487 TDYANANPKE
+487 TDYANGNPNE
-497 EKLDDLEL
+497 EKLDDFEL

-554 EFDTSIKVNNKLNI
+554 EFDSSIKLNNKLNI
-568 ETNFSFS
+568 ETNFSLS

-589 LKNYGNTDLAYSP
+589 LKNFGNTDLAYSP
-602 NLIANNTINFSPN
+602 NLIVNNILNFNPN
-615 KKILISL
+615 KKVLISL

-642 ESFFINDLNFI
+642 ESFFINDINFV
-653 HDMDLPNISDDIKL
+653 HDIDLPNISDDIKF

-672 NLFDHKYSAYGGYY
+672 NLFDYKYSAYGGYY
-686 TYDVPEGSGL
+686 SYDIQEDNQV

-713 KGKFI
+713 VGLDVKF
-718 KLKRLGFYMKAKFLQ
+718 
-733 SFLILIIKKSQK
+733 
-745 EILAR
+745 
-750 EIS
+750 

>member
-1 MKKYLQFVLL
+1 MKKYILFVLL
-11 VSAPILAQDFNNSK
+11 VSTPIFAQDLNNSK
-25 NLDSITNIL
+25 NLDSLTSIL

-63 KTNLAQ
+63 KINLAQ

-127 LPDFASSIENIQI
+127 LPDFASSVENIQI

-171 EINNTLGSFGT
+171 EINNTIGSFGT

-187 GFSTGFINKFELS
+187 GFSTGFIDKFELS

-213 RSASNLRSYFLQG
+213 RSGSNLRSYFLQG

-286 YKQNHFQIHWNQIYQ
+286 YKQNHLQIHWNQIYQ

-327 SPDYIDR
+327 SSDYIDR

-343 VLYSINSQTED
+343 ILYSLNKKTED
-354 FNVNIGGSLNK
+354 FNANIGGSLNK

-377 DQIDSNVN
+377 DQINSTVN

-423 QYRNIKYE
+423 QFRNIKYE
-431 AGISA
+431 ASISA
-436 NSTLTGFI
+436 NSTLTGYI
-444 VDGFESLNKSF
+444 EDGFESLDKSF

-463 LFYNLNENNDLF
+463 LFYNLNDNNNLF

-487 TDYANANPKE
+487 TDYANGNPNE
-497 EKLDDLEL
+497 EKLDDFEL

-511 NNLVLSLNAFYMI
+511 NNLALSLNAFYMI

-554 EFDTSIKVNNKLNI
+554 EFDSSIKLNNKLNI
-568 ETNFSFS
+568 ETNFSLS

-589 LKNYGNTDLAYSP
+589 LKNFGNTDLAYSP
-602 NLIANNTINFSPN
+602 NLIVNNILNFNPN
-615 KKILISL
+615 KKVLISL

-642 ESFFINDLNFI
+642 ESFFINDINFV
-653 HDMDLPNISDDIKL
+653 HDIDLPNISDDIKF

-672 NLFDHKYSAYGGYY
+672 NLFDYKYSAYGGYY
-686 TYDVPEGSGL
+686 SYDIQEDTQI

-705 PQSGINLL
+705 PQSGINILVGL
-713 KGKFI
+713 DVKF
-718 KLKRLGFYMKAKFLQ
+718 
-733 SFLILIIKKSQK
+733 
-745 EILAR
+745 
-750 EIS
+750 

>member
-1 MKKYLQFVLL
+1 MKKYLQIVLL
-11 VSAPILAQDFNNSK
+11 VSTPILAQDVNNSK
-25 NLDSITNIL
+25 NLDSLTSIF

-165 SESPFF
+165 SENPFF

-187 GFSTGFINKFELS
+187 GFSTGFIDNFELS

-213 RSASNLRSYFLQG
+213 RSGSNLRSYFLQG

-286 YKQNHFQIHWNQIYQ
+286 YKQNHLQIHWNQIYQ

-327 SPDYIDR
+327 SSDYIDR

-343 VLYSINSQTED
+343 ILYSLNKKTED
-354 FNVNIGGSLNK
+354 FNANIGGSLNK

-377 DQIDSNVN
+377 DQINSTVN

-423 QYRNIKYE
+423 QFRNIKYE

-436 NSTLTGFI
+436 NSTLTGYI
-444 VDGFESLNKSF
+444 EDGFENLDKSF

-463 LFYNLNENNDLF
+463 LFYNLNDNNNLF

-487 TDYANANPKE
+487 TDYANGNPNE
-497 EKLDDLEL
+497 EKLDDFEL

-511 NNLVLSLNAFYMI
+511 NNLALSLNAFYMI

-554 EFDTSIKVNNKLNI
+554 EFDSSIKLNNKLNI
-568 ETNFSFS
+568 ETNFSLS

-589 LKNYGNTDLAYSP
+589 LKNFGNTDLAYSP
-602 NLIANNTINFSPN
+602 NLILNNILNFNPN
-615 KKILISL
+615 KKVLISL
-622 RSKYVGEQFFAQTN
+622 RSKYVSEQFFAQTN

-642 ESFFINDLNFI
+642 ESFFINDINFV
-653 HDMDLPNISDDIKL
+653 HDIDLPNISDDIKF

-672 NLFDHKYSAYGGYY
+672 NLFDYKYSAYGGYY
-686 TYDVPEGSGL
+686 SYDIQEDNQV

-705 PQSGINLL
+705 PQSGINILVGL
-713 KGKFI
+713 DVKF
-718 KLKRLGFYMKAKFLQ
+718 
-733 SFLILIIKKSQK
+733 
-745 EILAR
+745 
-750 EIS
+750 

>member
-1 MKKYLQFVLL
+1 MKKYILFVLL
-11 VSAPILAQDFNNSK
+11 VSTPIFAQDVNKSK
-25 NLDSITNIL
+25 KLDSLSSIF

-165 SESPFF
+165 SENPFF

-187 GFSTGFINKFELS
+187 GFSTGFIDNFELS

-213 RSASNLRSYFLQG
+213 RSGSNLRSYFLQG

-286 YKQNHFQIHWNQIYQ
+286 YKQNHLQIHWNQIYQ

-327 SPDYIDR
+327 SSDYIDR

-343 VLYSINSQTED
+343 ILYSLNKKTED
-354 FNVNIGGSLNK
+354 FNANIGGSLNK

-377 DQIDSNVN
+377 DQINSAVN

-423 QYRNIKYE
+423 QFRNIKYE

-436 NSTLTGFI
+436 NSTLTGYI
-444 VDGFESLNKSF
+444 EDGFENLDKSF

-463 LFYNLNENNDLF
+463 LFYNLNDNNNLF

-487 TDYANANPKE
+487 TDYANGNPNE
-497 EKLDDLEL
+497 EKLDDFEL

-511 NNLVLSLNAFYMI
+511 NNLALSLNAFYMI

-554 EFDTSIKVNNKLNI
+554 EFDSSIKLNNKLNI
-568 ETNFSFS
+568 ETNFSLS

-589 LKNYGNTDLAYSP
+589 LKNFGNTDLAYSP
-602 NLIANNTINFSPN
+602 NLILNNILNFNPN
-615 KKILISL
+615 KKVLISL
-622 RSKYVGEQFFAQTN
+622 RSKYVSEQFFAQSN

-642 ESFFINDLNFI
+642 ESFFINDINFV
-653 HDMDLPNISDDIKL
+653 HDIDLPNISDDIKF

-672 NLFDHKYSAYGGYY
+672 NLFDYKYSAYGGYY
-686 TYDVPEGSGL
+686 SYDIQEDNQV

-705 PQSGINLL
+705 PQSGINILVGL
-713 KGKFI
+713 DVKF
-718 KLKRLGFYMKAKFLQ
+718 
-733 SFLILIIKKSQK
+733 
-745 EILAR
+745 
-750 EIS
+750 

>member
-1 MKKYLQFVLL
+1 MKKYILFVLL
-11 VSAPILAQDFNNSK
+11 VSTPIFAQDVNNSK
-25 NLDSITNIL
+25 DLDSLTSIL

-187 GFSTGFINKFELS
+187 GFSTGFIDKFELS

-213 RSASNLRSYFLQG
+213 RSGSNLRSYFLQG

-286 YKQNHFQIHWNQIYQ
+286 YKQNHLQIHWNQIYQ

-327 SPDYIDR
+327 SSDYIDR

-343 VLYSINSQTED
+343 ILYSLNKKTED
-354 FNVNIGGSLNK
+354 FNANIGGSLNK

-377 DQIDSNVN
+377 DQINSNVN

-423 QYRNIKYE
+423 QFRNIKYE

-436 NSTLTGFI
+436 NSTLTGYI
-444 VDGFESLNKSF
+444 EDGFEYLDKSF

-463 LFYNLNENNDLF
+463 LFYNLNKNNNLF

-487 TDYANANPKE
+487 TDYANGNPNE
-497 EKLDDLEL
+497 EKLDDFEL

-511 NNLVLSLNAFYMI
+511 NNLALSLNAFYMI

-554 EFDTSIKVNNKLNI
+554 EFDSSIKLNNKLNI
-568 ETNFSFS
+568 ETNFSLS

-589 LKNYGNTDLAYSP
+589 LKNFGNTDLAYSP
-602 NLIANNTINFSPN
+602 NFILNNILNFNPN
-615 KKILISL
+615 KKVLISL
-622 RSKYVGEQFFAQTN
+622 RSKYVSEQFFAQTN

-642 ESFFINDLNFI
+642 ESFFINDINFV
-653 HDMDLPNISDDIKL
+653 HDIDLPNISDDIKF

-672 NLFDHKYSAYGGYY
+672 NLFDYKYSAYGGYY
-686 TYDVPEGSGL
+686 SYDIQEDNQV

-705 PQSGINLL
+705 PQSGINILVGL
-713 KGKFI
+713 DVKF
-718 KLKRLGFYMKAKFLQ
+718 
-733 SFLILIIKKSQK
+733 
-745 EILAR
+745 
-750 EIS
+750 

>member
-11 VSAPILAQDFNNSK
+11 ASTPILAQDVNNSK
-25 NLDSITNIL
+25 NLDSLTSIL

-165 SESPFF
+165 SENPFF

-187 GFSTGFINKFELS
+187 GFSTGFIDNFELS

-213 RSASNLRSYFLQG
+213 RSGSNLRSYFLQG

-286 YKQNHFQIHWNQIYQ
+286 YKQNHLQIHWNQIYQ

-327 SPDYIDR
+327 ASDYIDR
-334 RWLDNDFYG
+334 RWIDNDFYG
-343 VLYSINSQTED
+343 ILYSLNNKTED

-377 DQIDSNVN
+377 DQINSPVN

-408 IDYYITDKLTLYGDL
+408 IDYYISDRLTLYGDL
-423 QYRNIKYE
+423 QFRNIKYE

-436 NSTLTGFI
+436 NSTLTGYI
-444 VDGFESLNKSF
+444 EDGFENLDKSF

-463 LFYNLNENNDLF
+463 LFYNLNDNNNLF

-487 TDYANANPKE
+487 TDYANGNPNE

-505 GWKLNS
+505 GWKLKS
-511 NNLVLSLNAFYMI
+511 NNLALSLNAFYMI

-554 EFDTSIKVNNKLNI
+554 EFDSSIKLNNKLNI
-568 ETNFSFS
+568 ETNFSLS

-589 LKNYGNTDLAYSP
+589 LKNFGNTDLAYSP
-602 NLIANNTINFSPN
+602 NLILNNILNFNPN
-615 KKILISL
+615 KKVLISL
-622 RSKYVGEQFFAQTN
+622 RSKYVSEQFFAQTN

-642 ESFFINDLNFI
+642 ESFFINDINFV
-653 HDMDLPNISDDIKL
+653 HDIDLPNISDDIKF

-672 NLFDHKYSAYGGYY
+672 NLFDYKYSAYGGYY
-686 TYDVPEGSGL
+686 SYDIQEDDQI

-705 PQSGINLL
+705 PQSGINILVGL
-713 KGKFI
+713 DVKF
-718 KLKRLGFYMKAKFLQ
+718 
-733 SFLILIIKKSQK
+733 
-745 EILAR
+745 
-750 EIS
+750 

>member
-11 VSAPILAQDFNNSK
+11 ISTPILAQDVNNSK
-25 NLDSITNIL
+25 NLDSLTNIL
-34 NLEEVT
+34 ILEEVT

-165 SESPFF
+165 SESPYF

-213 RSASNLRSYFLQG
+213 RSGSNLRSYFLQG

-254 SSTLETNRK
+254 STTLETNRK

-275 NTLYYE
+275 NILYYE

-327 SPDYIDR
+327 ESDYIDR

-343 VLYSINSQTED
+343 VLFSLNNQSED

-365 YNGLHYGEYLWY
+365 YNGLHFGEYLWY
-377 DQIDSNVN
+377 DQVNSNVN

-487 TDYANANPKE
+487 TDYANGNPKE
-497 EKLDDLEL
+497 EKLDDFEL

-511 NNLVLSLNAFYMI
+511 NNLALSLNAFYMI

-554 EFDTSIKVNNKLNI
+554 ELDSSIKINNKLNI

-602 NLIANNTINFSPN
+602 NLIANNIINFNPN
-615 KKILISL
+615 KKVLISL

-653 HDMDLPNISDDIKL
+653 HDIDLPNISDDIKL

-686 TYDVPEGSGL
+686 TYDVPEGNDL

-713 KGKFI
+713 IGLDIKF
-718 KLKRLGFYMKAKFLQ
+718 
-733 SFLILIIKKSQK
+733 
-745 EILAR
+745 
-750 EIS
+750 

>member
-1 MKKYLQFVLL
+1 MKKYILFVLL
-11 VSAPILAQDFNNSK
+11 VSTPIFAQDVNNSK
-25 NLDSITNIL
+25 NLDSLTSIL

-78 PSVVTHSD
+78 PSVVAHSD

-182 VKNSV
+182 IKNSV

-240 AGHEITDQAWYGVD
+240 AGHEVTDQAWYGVD

-327 SPDYIDR
+327 ASDYIDR

-343 VLYSINSQTED
+343 VLYSLNNQTED
-354 FNVNIGGSLNK
+354 FNVNIGGSINK

-377 DQIDSNVN
+377 DQTNSNVN

-408 IDYYITDKLTLYGDL
+408 IDYYITDNLTLYGDL

-444 VDGFESLNKSF
+444 VDGFESLDKSF
-455 NFFNPKFG
+455 NFLNPKFG

-487 TDYANANPKE
+487 TDYANGNPKE

-511 NNLVLSLNAFYMI
+511 NNLALSLNAFYMI

-554 EFDTSIKVNNKLNI
+554 EFDSSIKVTNKLNI
-568 ETNFSFS
+568 ETNFSLS

-602 NLIANNTINFSPN
+602 NLIANNIINFNPN
-615 KKILISL
+615 KKVLISL

-653 HDMDLPNISDDIKL
+653 HDIDLPNISDDIKL

-686 TYDVPEGSGL
+686 TYDVPEGNGL

-713 KGKFI
+713 IGLDIKF
-718 KLKRLGFYMKAKFLQ
+718 
-733 SFLILIIKKSQK
+733 
-745 EILAR
+745 
-750 EIS
+750 

>member
-1 MKKYLQFVLL
+1 MKKYILFVLL
-11 VSAPILAQDFNNSK
+11 ISTPIFAQDVNNSK
-25 NLDSITNIL
+25 NLDSLTSIL

-165 SESPFF
+165 SENPFF

-187 GFSTGFINKFELS
+187 GFSTGFIDNFELS

-213 RSASNLRSYFLQG
+213 RSGSNLRSYFLQG

-286 YKQNHFQIHWNQIYQ
+286 YKQNHLQIHWNQIYQ

-327 SPDYIDR
+327 SSDYIDR

-343 VLYSINSQTED
+343 ILYSLNKRTED
-354 FNVNIGGSLNK
+354 FNANIGGSLNN

-377 DQIDSNVN
+377 DQINSNAN
-385 QYDFKEKFYDDF
+385 QYNFKEKFYDDF

-423 QYRNIKYE
+423 QFRNIKYE

-436 NSTLTGFI
+436 NSTLTGYI
-444 VDGFESLNKSF
+444 EDGFENLDKSF

-463 LFYNLNENNDLF
+463 LFYNLNDNNNLF

-487 TDYANANPKE
+487 TDYANGNPNE
-497 EKLDDLEL
+497 EKLDDFEL

-511 NNLVLSLNAFYMI
+511 NNLALSLNAFYMI

-554 EFDTSIKVNNKLNI
+554 EFDSSIKLNNKLNI
-568 ETNFSFS
+568 ETNFSLS

-589 LKNYGNTDLAYSP
+589 LKNFGNTDLAYSP
-602 NLIANNTINFSPN
+602 NLILNNILNFNPN
-615 KKILISL
+615 KKVLISL
-622 RSKYVGEQFFAQTN
+622 RSKYVSEQFFAQTN

-642 ESFFINDLNFI
+642 ESFFINDINFV
-653 HDMDLPNISDDIKL
+653 HDIDLPNISDDIKF

-672 NLFDHKYSAYGGYY
+672 NLFDYKYSAYGGYY
-686 TYDVPEGSGL
+686 SYDIQEDDQI

-705 PQSGINLL
+705 PQSGINILVGL
-713 KGKFI
+713 DVKF
-718 KLKRLGFYMKAKFLQ
+718 
-733 SFLILIIKKSQK
+733 
-745 EILAR
+745 
-750 EIS
+750 